1 MTTWKRPYLLA
12 ASSAAIVLGQAL
24 APGAGGYAASG
35 SSSASSQLTFVGVT
49 NLAGAGNDVTDSLN
63 DWTGPSPAIPS
74 HAPKNPTLVHVSAAG
89 VPNPPGN
96 PVVVDATQPGFNGI
110 AHRNQRFAGT
120 GAYLNTNFS
129 LEPPDQ
135 GLCVGGGFVLETV
148 NDALR
153 VYTTSGTAVTP
164 TQALNQFF
172 QAKPSITRAN
182 PIVYGDFVSDP
193 KCYYDPADGR
203 WFLTSLQIDLV
214 PSTGAFGARAHNY
227 IGVSQTGNPAGT
239 WNIYKFDVSDD
250 GTNGTPSHTGCPCFG
265 DQPLIGADASG
276 FYITTNEYNLHP
288 FGSIFNGSQVYAMSK
303 AGLETGTNL
312 RVVQIN
318 AGPLTTSLPS
328 GGTAFSLQPATAP
341 TADGNETARGGTE
354 YFVSATDWGAAPA
367 IGTRADRIL
376 VWALTNTSSL
386 DSNKADVHL
395 SFVALNS
402 EVYVQPPNAQQ
413 RPGPTPLGDAL
424 HEPLTLV
431 AANDDRMNQVV
442 FAGGR
447 LWSGLNTAVQ
457 TANGPTRV
465 GAAYFVVTPSVS
477 GGAVSASIATQG
489 YVAVNQENVLFPSI
503 GVTGDGAALMTFTV
517 VGPDFFPSAAYA
529 KFDASGAVGDVHI
542 AASGIGPEDGFSG
555 YEHYGGADIARWGDY
570 TAAGADSDGT
580 VWFAAEWIGPTQR
593 TLLAN
598 WGTFVG
604 HVTP

>member
-1 MTTWKRPYLLA
+1 LTNWKRPYLLA

-24 APGAGGYAASG
+24 VPGAGSYAAAGAAST
-35 SSSASSQLTFVGVT
+35 SSQLTFVGVT
-49 NLAGAGNDVTDSLN
+49 SLAGAGSAAADSLN
-63 DWTGPSPAIPS
+63 DWTGPSPVIPS
-74 HAPKNPTLVHVSAAG
+74 HAPKNPTLVHVPAAG

-96 PVVVDATQPGFNGI
+96 AVVADAAQPGFNGI
-110 AHRNQRFAGT
+110 AHRDQRRAGT
-120 GAYLNTNFS
+120 GAYANTQFT

-153 VYTTSGTAVTP
+153 VYTAGGIALTE

-172 QAKPSITRAN
+172 QAKPAIQRTS
-182 PIVYGDFVSDP
+182 PPVFGDFVSDP

-203 WFLTSLQIDLV
+203 WFLTALQIDMV
-214 PSTGAFGARAHNY
+214 ASSGAFGNRAHNY
-227 IGVSQTGNPAGT
+227 VGVSQTGNPAGS

-250 GTNGTPSHTGCPCFG
+250 GTNGTPGHNGCPCFG
-265 DQPLIGADASG
+265 DQPLIGADANG

-288 FGSIFNGSQVYAMSK
+288 FGSIFNGAQVYAMSK

-312 RVVQIN
+312 GVVQIN
-318 AGPLTTSLPS
+318 AGPMTTSLPS

-341 TADGNETARGGTE
+341 TADGNETAAGGTE

-367 IGTRADRIL
+367 IGTRAKRIL

-386 DSNKADVHL
+386 DSNKPAVHL
-395 SFVALNS
+395 SFAALDS

-413 RPGPTPLGDAL
+413 RPGPRPLGEAM

-442 FAGGR
+442 FAAGR

-457 TANGPTRV
+457 TPNGPTRV
-465 GAAYFVVTPSVS
+465 GAAYFVVAPSVA
-477 GGAVSASIATQG
+477 GGAVSASMATQG

-517 VGPDFFPSAAYA
+517 VGPDYYPSAAYA
-529 KFDASGAVGDVHI
+529 KFDASGAVGDIHI
-542 AASGIGPEDGFSG
+542 AAAGIGPEDGFSG
-555 YEHYGGADIARWGDY
+555 YEHFGGADVARWGDY
-570 TAAGADSDGT
+570 TAAVADTDGT
-580 VWFAAEWIGPTQR
+580 VWFATEWIGPTTR
-593 TLLAN
+593 TVLAN